1 VAQRPGLD
9 YDLAFEALVVER
21 RSTVRRALGE
31 AARRLTD
38 AAISRDDAAAEIV
51 GVVERFGLRPAAPPL
66 APEPIT
72 IDDLRVV
79 CWMAVLGGRAA
90 PCAPDLKRQ
99 VAPGQI
105 VWTAIASL
113 DVRRAPTFGRT
124 YPHADTFADTPRISP
139 LWSILL
145 ITRRPRLSGAFAD
158 AGGGIRTPD
167 TRIMIPLL

>member
-79 CWMAVLGGRAA
+79 CWMAVLGVELHHARQT
-90 PCAPDLKRQ
+90 LKRQ

-113 DVRRAPTFGRT
+113 DITPSPYFW
-124 YPHADTFADTPRISP
+124 PHVPAR
-139 LWSILL
+139 
-145 ITRRPRLSGAFAD
+145 
-158 AGGGIRTPD
+158 
-167 TRIMIPLL
+167 